1 MIVNIKNKHC
11 IEIASKLINDGEI
24 IIYPTDTLY
33 GFGVD
38 ATNRN
43 AINNLNL
50 LKKREQMYSIILNSI
65 YDIDNF
71 AFINEN
77 KLDYINKILPGPYT
91 VILKSKKS
99 SLSKLVNMNSGTIG
113 IRIPKSNFIL
123 DVVKKVNKPIVTTS
137 VNIHGQ
143 KSIENVIEMEKVFP
157 KINIFKEDLATNS
170 YGSTIIDLTKNDP
183 KILRKGDGE
192 IV

>member
-11 IEIASKLINDGEI
+11 VEIASKLIENGEI

>member
-11 IEIASKLINDGEI
+11 VEIASKLINDGEI

-65 YDIDNF
+65 SDIDNF
-71 AFINEN
+71 AFINQN
-77 KLDYINKILPGPYT
+77 QLDYIKKILPGPYT

-123 DVVKKVNKPIVTTS
+123 DVVKKINKPVVTTS

-143 KSIENVIEMEKVFP
+143 KSIENVIEMEEVFP
-157 KINIFKEDLATNS
+157 EINIFKEDLATNS

>member
-1 MIVNIKNKHC
+1 MIVNIKNRHC
-11 IEIASKLINDGEI
+11 VEIASKLINDGEI

>member
-157 KINIFKEDLATNS
+157 EINIFKEDLATNS

>member
-11 IEIASKLINDGEI
+11 VEFASKLINDGEI

-65 YDIDNF
+65 SDIDNF
-71 AFINEN
+71 AFINQN

-123 DVVKKVNKPIVTTS
+123 DVVKKINKPVVTTS

-143 KSIENVIEMEKVFP
+143 KSIENVIEMEEVFP
-157 KINIFKEDLATNS
+157 KINIFKQGLATNS

-183 KILRKGDGE
+183 QILRKGDGE

>member
-1 MIVNIKNKHC
+1 MIINIKNKNC
-11 IEIASKLINDGEI
+11 VEIAAKLIEEGKI

-38 ATNRN
+38 ATNRV

-65 YDIDNF
+65 FDIDNF
-71 AFINEN
+71 AYINEQ
-77 KLDYINKILPGPYT
+77 KLDYINKILPGAYT
-91 VILKSKKS
+91 VILKSRKS
-99 SLSKLVNMNSGTIG
+99 NLSKLVNMNSGTIG

-123 DVVKKVNKPIVTTS
+123 DVVKKIMKPIVTTS

-143 KSIENVIEMEKVFP
+143 KSIENVNEMEKEFP
-157 KINIFKEDLATNS
+157 EINIFKENLVSNS
-170 YGSTIIDLTKNDP
+170 SGSTIIDLTKNNP
-183 KILRKGDGE
+183 QILRKGDGE

>member
-1 MIVNIKNKHC
+1 MIINIKNKNC
-11 IEIASKLINDGEI
+11 VEIAAKLIEEGKI

-38 ATNRN
+38 ATNRV

-65 YDIDNF
+65 FDIDNF
-71 AFINEN
+71 AYINEQ
-77 KLDYINKILPGPYT
+77 KLDYINKILPGAYT
-91 VILKSKKS
+91 VILKSRKS
-99 SLSKLVNMNSGTIG
+99 NLSKLVNMNSGTIG

-123 DVVKKVNKPIVTTS
+123 DVVKKIMKPIVTTS
-137 VNIHGQ
+137 VNIHGK
-143 KSIENVIEMEKVFP
+143 KSIENVNEMEKEFP
-157 KINIFKEDLATNS
+157 EINIFKKDLVTNS
-170 YGSTIIDLTKNDP
+170 SGSTIIDLTKNDP

-192 IV
+192 II

>member
-11 IEIASKLINDGEI
+11 VEIASKLIENGEI

-157 KINIFKEDLATNS
+157 KINIFEENLATNS

>member
-50 LKKREQMYSIILNSI
+50 LKKREQMYSIILHSI
-65 YDIDNF
+65 SDIDNF
-71 AFINEN
+71 AFINQN
-77 KLDYINKILPGPYT
+77 KLDYINKIFPGPYT

-123 DVVKKVNKPIVTTS
+123 DVVKKINKPIVTTS

>member
-11 IEIASKLINDGEI
+11 IKIASKLINDGKI

-99 SLSKLVNMNSGTIG
+99 SLSKLVNLNSGTIG

-123 DVVKKVNKPIVTTS
+123 DVVKKINKPIVTTS

-143 KSIENVIEMEKVFP
+143 KSIENVIEMEEVFP
-157 KINIFKEDLATNS
+157 EINIFKEDLATNS

>member
-65 YDIDNF
+65 DDIDNF

-91 VILKSKKS
+91 VILNSKKS

-123 DVVKKVNKPIVTTS
+123 DVVKKINKPIVTTS

-143 KSIENVIEMEKVFP
+143 KSIENVIEMEEVFP
-157 KINIFKEDLATNS
+157 EINIFKEDLATNS

-192 IV
+192 IA